1 MTIISAI
8 ELDRATLVRFFDN
21 FLSQVKI
28 FTRLAGA
35 NLIGARE
42 FPRFPLRHRKQKPQI
57 DYEQIFYADG

>member
-21 FLSQVKI
+21 FLSKVKI

-35 NLIGARE
+35 NLIGVRE
-42 FPRFPLRHRKQKPQI
+42 FPRFPRRHRKQKPQTVHEEI
-57 DYEQIFYADG
+57 SSSDG